1 MTGIDIPFNRA
12 SVGDP
17 EQTYLAEALS
27 SGRLSGDGPFTAR
40 ASALLERLLGASK
53 VLLTTSCTH
62 ALEMS
67 ALLLD
72 IGPDDEVIVPSFAF
86 VSTANAFRL
95 HGGRPRFA
103 DVRRDTLNLDETKLE
118 SLITSRT
125 KAIVVL
131 HYGGIACAMETAA
144 GAGDPAR
151 SGHRGRQRARAV
163 RDLRRPAAGGP
174 SGVWRPRAFTRQRTS
189 PAARAGRWS
198 STIRNISS
206 VPKSCARRGPT
217 ASGSCKG
224 RSTSTPGLTAAPAI
238 CRLMSSPRCCSASSN
253 GGNGFRRRASA
264 SGYAMPRIWRTGPR
278 RTTFACRSYPSDA
291 VTRSICST

>member
-1 MTGIDIPFNRA
+1 MTGMDIPFNRA
-12 SVGDP
+12 SVGDL
-17 EQTYLAEALS
+17 ERIYLAQALS

-40 ASALLERLLGASK
+40 ASTLLERLLGASK

-72 IGPDDEVIVPSFAF
+72 IASDDEVIVPSFAF

-118 SLITSRT
+118 SLITPRT
-125 KAIVVL
+125 RAIVAL
-131 HYGGIACAMETAA
+131 HYGGVACAMEPLQALATRHGLAIVEDNAHGLFGTYDGQPMGTFGCLAA
-144 GAGDPAR
+144 QSFHETKNVTCGE
-151 SGHRGRQRARAV
+151 AV
-163 RDLRRPAAGGP
+163 
-174 SGVWRPRAFTRQRTS
+174 
-189 PAARAGRWS
+189 RWS
-198 STIRNISS
+198 STIRNLSS
-206 VPKSCARRGPT
+206 APRFCARRGPT

-224 RSTSTPGLTAAPAI
+224 MSTSTPGSTAARAI
-238 CRLMSSPRCCSASSN
+238 CPPTSSPRCCSASSKN
-253 GGNGFRRRASA
+253 GNGFRRPAGA
-264 SGYAMPRIWRTGPR
+264 SGCATPRTSGTGPT
-278 RTTFACRSYPSDA
+278 RTRSACPSYPSDA